1 MSARQRERLAAETT
15 TERDVRLHQMSAR
28 QRERLAAET
37 TTERDVRLQQ
47 MSILQRERLA
57 AESAAERDIRL
68 QRMRDRLAAE
78 TGSRKIR
85 GERLKITADK
95 DQSACKVSS

>member
-1 MSARQRERLAAETT
+1 M
-15 TERDVRLHQMSAR
+15 HAR

-47 MSILQRERLA
+47 MSVLQRERLA

-68 QRMRDRLAAE
+68 QRMRSKKTGDRTERDRARRAAE
-78 TGSRKIR
+78 TADQRS
-85 GERLKITADK
+85 ERLRN
-95 DQSACKVSS
+95 